1 MNILITG
8 ASGLIGSM
16 LIEHFVN
23 QGHSIFSLQ
32 RNKRSNQSSMWNFE
46 RLRELDTSL
55 SFNAVIHLAG
65 ENIASGRWTR
75 KKKTRILESRI
86 QGTRELAEFCASLK
100 TRPEIFVC
108 ASAIGYYG
116 NRGDSLLDE
125 SSSAGNNFVSEVCK
139 KWEEAT
145 VPARE
150 AGMRVVNCRIGMV
163 LSGRGGTLLTM
174 LPSFRL
180 GIAGIVGN
188 GLQYV
193 SWVDIRDIVAMIHFI
208 IDKSS
213 IEGPVNLVSPEPAT
227 NFIFTKTLGRILEK
241 PTIMKMPAFVARL
254 VFGQMGEELV
264 LSSTRVVPSV
274 LQNNNYQFIAPGLEG
289 SLRYCL
295 EEKQTS
301 ESGV

>member
-16 LIEHFVN
+16 LVEHFVN

-32 RNKRSNQSSMWNFE
+32 RNKGPDPSSIWNFE
-46 RLRELDTSL
+46 RLREFAPSL
-55 SFNAVIHLAG
+55 SFDAVIHLAG
-65 ENIASGRWTR
+65 ENIATGRWTR
-75 KKKTRILESRI
+75 KKKARILESRTR
-86 QGTRELAEFCASLK
+86 GTMELAEFCAALE
-100 TRPEIFVC
+100 TIPRVFVC

-116 NRGDSLLDE
+116 NRGDTLLDE
-125 SSSAGNNFVSEVCK
+125 TSSVGSNFVAEVCR

-145 VPARE
+145 LPASK

-163 LSGRGGTLLTM
+163 LSGKGGTLLTM
-174 LPSFRL
+174 LPSFKL

-193 SWVDIRDIVAMIHFI
+193 SWVDIRDIVSMIDYVI
-208 IDKSS
+208 NDST
-213 IEGPVNLVSPEPAT
+213 IEGPVNFVSPEPAT

-241 PTIMKMPAFVARL
+241 PTVMKMPAFVART

-274 LQNNNYQFIAPGLEG
+274 LMKKNYQFIAPGLEE

-295 EEKQTS
+295 QEQQTS
-301 ESGV
+301 TN